1 MNYISPR
8 TWELIEILDK
18 ALLRLNL
25 KTHSSSKLRKSVA
38 EKEELEDFIG
48 KAWDLYSKN
57 IMEGLEKEILLTKYT
72 APTKLSTPKL
82 NTGSIREIM
91 TDQENCQILQQMMK
105 MIISLLKQGMKIIQK
120 RI

>member
-48 KAWDLYSKN
+48 KAWDLFRKN
-57 IMEGLEKEILLTKYT
+57 VKGRSRERNSSDKIHSSYKTFHAKTQHRLYKRNHGRSGELSDLT
-72 APTKLSTPKL
+72 
-82 NTGSIREIM
+82 
-91 TDQENCQILQQMMK
+91 TDDENDHQ
-105 MIISLLKQGMKIIQK
+105 SS
-120 RI
+120 